1 MTSGQATKMTNDD
14 QYLFPAEIRSQM
26 LEMHHEEWDKLKAAD
41 PVRSVAVEGAVGSLV
56 EAFPDLTIDVLA
68 DLFAFI
74 VSSLKGSAERGA
86 TLTSVLNGYADICSE
101 LTDLHYANLQEV
113 TADGE

>member
-1 MTSGQATKMTNDD
+1 MTDEDK
-14 QYLFPAEIRSQM
+14 YLFPPEIRATM
-26 LEMHHEEWDKLKAAD
+26 LEMHHAEWDKLKETD
-41 PVRSVAVEGAVGSLV
+41 PIRAVAVEQAVASLAD
-56 EAFPDLTIDVLA
+56 AFPELTTLILA

-101 LTDLHYANLQEV
+101 LTDMTYREGLEA
-113 TADGE
+113 TDGQ